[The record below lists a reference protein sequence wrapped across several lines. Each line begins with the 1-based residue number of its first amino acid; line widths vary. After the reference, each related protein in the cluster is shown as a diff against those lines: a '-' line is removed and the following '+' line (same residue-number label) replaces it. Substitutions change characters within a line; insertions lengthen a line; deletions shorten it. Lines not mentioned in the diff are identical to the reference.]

1 MDIRILIIDDDELVA
16 MSLDMIL
23 NAEDGMTAVGK
34 GYSGAD
40 AIRLYDELLP
50 DVLLMD
56 IRMKDMTGLDAAEQ
70 ILAAHTD
77 AKILFLTTFSDDE
90 YIVKALQLGVKGYLL
105 KQDYRSVASSIR
117 AVYNGQNVFGGAV
130 VEKLPGLMRT
140 DRPVS
145 GEKNGVSASDITNSR
160 NGNSVSGETSDDMSS
175 HNVDNFAA
183 SAAEHTNHHSA
194 DCSGKSVASVE
205 SEEEKIRKN
214 YISNGITDREYQ
226 LIQLVAKGLSNKE
239 IADRVFLSEGTVKN
253 YLSSILDKLDLRDR
267 TQLAVYYYENR

>member
-16 MSLDMIL
+16 MSLEMIL

-34 GYSGAD
+34 GYSGTD

-56 IRMKDMTGLDAAEQ
+56 IRMKDMTGLDAADQ
-70 ILAAHTD
+70 ILAAHAD
-77 AKILFLTTFSDDE
+77 ARILFLTTFSDDE

-130 VEKLPGLMRT
+130 VEKLPGLMRA

-145 GEKNGVSASDITNSR
+145 SEKNSMSASDMTNSQS
-160 NGNSVSGETSDDMSS
+160 GNSDGDGTSDDMSS
-175 HNVDNFAA
+175 HNVDNSDA
-183 SAAEHTNHHSA
+183 SAADHTNHHSA
-194 DCSGKSVASVE
+194 DSSGRSVDSAE
-205 SEEEKIRKN
+205 TEEEKIQRN
-214 YISNGITDREYQ
+214 YVSKGITDREYQ

>member
-16 MSLDMIL
+16 MSLEMIL
-23 NAEDGMTAVGK
+23 KAENGMTAVGK

-40 AIRLYDELLP
+40 AIRLYDKLLP

-70 ILAAHTD
+70 ILAAHAD

-117 AVYNGQNVFGGAV
+117 AVFSGQNVFGGAV

-140 DRPVS
+140 DSPVS
-145 GEKNGVSASDITNSR
+145 GGKNGLSDSEMANSQ
-160 NGNSVSGETSDDMSS
+160 NGNSASGTGNDMSRHNADNS
-175 HNVDNFAA
+175 HDAFAA
-183 SAAEHTNHHSA
+183 DHTSRDSADNSGNSAASSDT
-194 DCSGKSVASVE
+194 
-205 SEEEKIRKN
+205 EEEKIRKN
-214 YISNGITDREYQ
+214 YISKGITDREYQ
-226 LIQLVAKGLSNKE
+226 LIQLVSKGLSNKE

-267 TQLAVYYYENR
+267 TQLAVYYFENR

>member
-16 MSLDMIL
+16 MSLEMIL
-23 NAEDGMTAVGK
+23 NAEDGMTAVGN
-34 GYSGAD
+34 GYSGTD
-40 AIRLYDELLP
+40 AILLYDELLP

-70 ILAAHTD
+70 ILAAHAD
-77 AKILFLTTFSDDE
+77 ARILFLTTFSDDE

-130 VEKLPGLMRT
+130 VEKLPGLMRA

-145 GEKNGVSASDITNSR
+145 SEKNSMSASDMTNSQS
-160 NGNSVSGETSDDMSS
+160 GNSDGDGTSD
-175 HNVDNFAA
+175 
-183 SAAEHTNHHSA
+183 
-194 DCSGKSVASVE
+194 
-205 SEEEKIRKN
+205 EKIQRN
-214 YISNGITDREYQ
+214 YVSKGITDREYQ